1 MNHTQLQAL
10 LEAVCTVARGAGE
23 LIAAEQSPQVTV
35 KPGHANYVTDMDI
48 ASQRYCIERLAP
60 LLPGAGFYAEE
71 QEENRLPA
79 GYCWIIDPIDGTT
92 NYMVGYRH
100 SCVSIGLVQDGEGV
114 LGAVYNPFM
123 GELFCAAHGL
133 GARCNGRPIQ
143 VAERPLEQ
151 GLVIFG
157 TSPYYRERA
166 DETFDVIR
174 RIFLRCG
181 DLRRSGS
188 AALDLCYLAAGRCD
202 GFYEAVL
209 SPWDYAAAAVIVRE
223 AGGCIDAI
231 EPDRFGFAQPIGI
244 VAGSRLA
251 FPALRAALWAPQAE
265 KQSGQAGD

>member
-1 MNHTQLQAL
+1 MDETQLRTL
-10 LEAVCTVARGAGE
+10 LMQVCAVAQGAGE
-23 LIAAEQSPQVTV
+23 LIAAEHAPQVTV
-35 KPGHANYVTDMDI
+35 KPGHANYVTDMDV
-48 ASQRYCIERLAP
+48 ASQRYCMQRLQP

-100 SCVSIGLVQDGEGV
+100 SCVSIGLVQDGQGV
-114 LGAVYNPFM
+114 LGAVYNPFSK
-123 GELFCAAHGL
+123 ELFYAGKGL
-133 GARCNGRPIQ
+133 GAFCNGQPIQ
-143 VAERPLEQ
+143 VAERPLER

-157 TSPYYRERA
+157 TSPYYRERV
-166 DETFDVIR
+166 DETFGAMR

-209 SPWDYAAAAVIVRE
+209 SPWDYAAGAVILQE
-223 AGGCIDAI
+223 AGGIIDAL
-231 EPDRFGFAQPIGI
+231 PPGAFGFEVPVGI
-244 VAGSRLA
+244 LAGSPTVY
-251 FPALRAALWAPQAE
+251 PALREAAC
-265 KQSGQAGD
+265 GR